1 MKYTDLKKNN
11 NTILMQ
17 VNKYFFF
24 FCKVLALAQ
33 HIEFVCHQ
41 TAVGP
46 CTAE

>member
-17 VNKYFFF
+17 VNKYFF